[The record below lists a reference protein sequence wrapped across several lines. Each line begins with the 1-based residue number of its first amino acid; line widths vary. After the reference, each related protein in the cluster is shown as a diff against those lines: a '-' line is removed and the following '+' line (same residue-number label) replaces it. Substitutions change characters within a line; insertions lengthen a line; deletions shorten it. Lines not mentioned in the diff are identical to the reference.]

1 MGVKPLLQAETPKPH
16 QLKIARCGV
25 RAISPGKLFI
35 QKRFYLVI
43 GLIVITIFTG
53 MATGFALFYR
63 LIYVMGLTAVL
74 GFLWN
79 WLTMQGL
86 DVEIERRTRR
96 VRVGDDIEERIVV
109 RNNSRLPKP
118 TLEVEDVT
126 DMPGYSNG
134 MALSL
139 SNNSFRSWLARAP
152 ARKRGAYT
160 LGPVR
165 VSNTD
170 VFGLFKR
177 ERDFGGQDSLLV
189 YPRIY
194 DLPAFEIPSA
204 YISGDSSAHRR
215 SHNLTPHAAS
225 VREYTFGDSLS
236 RIHWA
241 STARTGRLMSK
252 EFDLGLSSDV
262 WLVVDLHRDVQAGE
276 LEESTDEYAVSIA
289 ASLARKYER
298 AQMPVGLVSYGDARY
313 VLPADTGSGQYERI
327 MEYLAMSKAEGSLPL
342 EDVLVR
348 EEQLWGTQSA
358 VIIITPSHR
367 EAWAVAVKELVR
379 RRVRV
384 ATILVDGQS
393 FGGMFETMSIIPALY
408 EAAVDPYVVR
418 MGDDVPIALAH
429 TYTISESEVGTV
441 EETA

>member
-1 MGVKPLLQAETPKPH
+1 M
-16 QLKIARCGV
+16 
-25 RAISPGKLFI
+25 
-35 QKRFYLVI
+35 VI
-43 GLIVITIFTG
+43 GLIAVTVFTG

-63 LIYVMGLTAVL
+63 LIYVMALTAVL
-74 GFLWN
+74 AFIWN
-79 WLTMQGL
+79 WLTMLGL
-86 DVEIERRTRR
+86 DVAIERRTRR
-96 VRVGDDIEERIVV
+96 VRVGDNIEERLVV
-109 RNNSRLPKP
+109 RNNSRLAKP

-139 SNNSFRSWLARAP
+139 SGNSFRSWLARAP

-165 VSNTD
+165 VSNSD
-170 VFGLFKR
+170 VFGLFRR
-177 ERDFGGQDSLLV
+177 EREFGGQEDLLV

-194 DLPAFEIPSA
+194 DLPEFQIPSA

-225 VREYTFGDSLS
+225 VREYTFGDSFS

-262 WLVVDLHRDVQAGE
+262 WMIVDLHRDVQAGE

-298 AQMPVGLVSYGDARY
+298 AQMPVGLVAYGDSRY

-327 MEYLAMSKAEGSLPL
+327 MEYLARSKAEGSLPL

-358 VIIITPSHR
+358 LVIITSSHR
-367 EAWAVAVKELVR
+367 EGWAVAVRELVR
-379 RRVRV
+379 RRIRV
-384 ATILVDGQS
+384 AAILVDGQS
-393 FGGMFETMSIIPALY
+393 FGGMFETMSIVPALY
-408 EAAVDPYVVR
+408 DAAVDPYVVR
-418 MGDDVPIALAH
+418 MGDDIPLALAH
-429 TYTISESEVGTV
+429 TYTVTTSDVDAMEA
-441 EETA
+441 TA

>member
-1 MGVKPLLQAETPKPH
+1 
-16 QLKIARCGV
+16 
-25 RAISPGKLFI
+25 
-35 QKRFYLVI
+35 
-43 GLIVITIFTG
+43 

-63 LIYVMGLTAVL
+63 LIYVMALTAIL
-74 GFLWN
+74 GFVWN

-86 DVEIERRTRR
+86 AVEIERRTRR

-170 VFGLFKR
+170 VFGLFRR
-177 ERDFGGQDSLLV
+177 EREFGGQNSLLV

-194 DLPAFEIPSA
+194 DIPEFEIPAA
-204 YISGDSSAHRR
+204 YISGENSARHR

-225 VREYTFGDSLS
+225 VREYSFGDSLS
-236 RIHWA
+236 RIHWP
-241 STARTGRLMSK
+241 SVARTGRLMSK
-252 EFDLGLSSDV
+252 EFDLGLASDV
-262 WLVVDLHRDVQAGE
+262 WIIVDLHRDVQAGE
-276 LEESTDEYAVSIA
+276 LEESADEYAVSIA

-298 AQMPVGLVSYGDARY
+298 AQVPVGLVAYGDARY

-327 MEYLAMSKAEGSLPL
+327 MEYLARSKAEGSLPL
-342 EDVLVR
+342 EEVLTR

-358 VIIITPSHR
+358 LVIISPSHR
-367 EAWAVAVKELVR
+367 QAWATAVKELVR

-384 ATILVDGQS
+384 ATIVIDGKS
-393 FGGMFETMSIIPALY
+393 FGGMFDTMSIVPALY
-408 EAAVDPYVVR
+408 DAAVDPYVVR
-418 MGDDVPIALAH
+418 MGDDVPLALAN
-429 TYTISESEVGTV
+429 TYRV
-441 EETA
+441 TAPEANAMEAAS

>member
-1 MGVKPLLQAETPKPH
+1 
-16 QLKIARCGV
+16 
-25 RAISPGKLFI
+25 
-35 QKRFYLVI
+35 
-43 GLIVITIFTG
+43 
-53 MATGFALFYR
+53 MATGFELFYR

-74 GFLWN
+74 GFVWN
-79 WLTMQGL
+79 WLTMFGL
-86 DVEIERRTRR
+86 DVNIERRTRR

-118 TLEVEDVT
+118 TLEVEDIT

-170 VFGLFKR
+170 VFGLFRR

-194 DLPAFEIPSA
+194 DLPEFEMPPA
-204 YISGDSSAHRR
+204 YISGDSSAQRR

-225 VREYTFGDSLS
+225 VREYAFGDSLS
-236 RIHWA
+236 RIHWP
-241 STARTGRLMSK
+241 STARTGTLMSK
-252 EFDLGLSSDV
+252 EFDLGLASDV

-342 EDVLVR
+342 EDVLAR

-358 VIIITPSHR
+358 LIVITPSHR
-367 EAWAVAVKELVR
+367 RAWATAVKELVR

-384 ATILVDGQS
+384 ATVLVDGQS
-393 FGGMFETMSIIPALY
+393 FGGMFETAAIIPELY
-408 EAAVDPYVVR
+408 DAAVDPYLVR
-418 MGDDVPIALAH
+418 MGDDVPVALAH
-429 TYTISESEVGTV
+429 TYTMTASISEAAEAS
-441 EETA
+441 A

>member
-1 MGVKPLLQAETPKPH
+1 MIG
-16 QLKIARCGV
+16 
-25 RAISPGKLFI
+25 
-35 QKRFYLVI
+35 LVI
-43 GLIVITIFTG
+43 VTFFTA

-63 LIYVMGLTAVL
+63 LIYVMGLTALLAFV
-74 GFLWN
+74 WN
-79 WLTMQGL
+79 WFTMLGL
-86 DVEIERRTRR
+86 DVAIERRTRR
-96 VRVGDDIEERIVV
+96 VRVGEDIEERILV

-118 TLEVEDVT
+118 TLEVEDIT

-170 VFGLFKR
+170 LFGLFRR

-194 DLPAFEIPSA
+194 DLPEFEMPSA
-204 YISGDSSAHRR
+204 YISGDSSAQRR

-225 VREYTFGDSLS
+225 VREYAFGDSLS

-252 EFDLGLSSDV
+252 EFDLGLASDV
-262 WLVVDLHRDVQAGE
+262 WLIVDLHRDVQAGE

-358 VIIITPSHR
+358 LVIITPSHR
-367 EAWAVAVKELVR
+367 EAWAVAVKELAR
-379 RRVRV
+379 RRIRI

-393 FGGMFETMSIIPALY
+393 FGGMFETMSIVPSLY

-418 MGDDVPIALAH
+418 MGDDVPLALSH
-429 TYTISESEVGTV
+429 TYTVTASEPDAV
-441 EETA
+441 EATA

>member
-1 MGVKPLLQAETPKPH
+1 MV
-16 QLKIARCGV
+16 V
-25 RAISPGKLFI
+25 
-35 QKRFYLVI
+35 

-53 MATGFALFYR
+53 MATGFSLFYR
-63 LIYVMGLTAVL
+63 LIYVMALTAIL
-74 GFLWN
+74 AFIWN
-79 WLTMQGL
+79 WITMLGL
-86 DVEIERRTRR
+86 EIGIERRTRR
-96 VRVGDDIEERIVV
+96 VRVGEDIEERIVV

-118 TLEVEDVT
+118 TLEVEDIT

-139 SNNSFRSWLARAP
+139 PNNSFRSWLTRAP

-170 VFGLFKR
+170 VFGLFRR
-177 ERDFGGQDSLLV
+177 ERSFGGQDDLIV

-194 DLPAFEIPSA
+194 DLPAFEIPST

-225 VREYTFGDSLS
+225 VREYASGDSLS

-241 STARTGRLMSK
+241 STARVGRLMSK

-262 WLVVDLHRDVQAGE
+262 WIVVDLHRDVQAGE

-289 ASLARKYER
+289 ASLARKYAR

-327 MEYLAMSKAEGSLPL
+327 MEYLARSKAEGSLPL
-342 EDVLVR
+342 ENVLIR

-358 VIIITPSHR
+358 LIIITPSHR
-367 EAWAVAVKELVR
+367 QDWTVAVKELVR

-384 ATILVDGQS
+384 AAILVDGKS
-393 FGGMFETMSIIPALY
+393 FGGLFETMDAAPALY
-408 EAAVDPYVVR
+408 DAAVDPYVVR
-418 MGDDVPIALAH
+418 MGDDVPLALSH
-429 TYTISESEVGTV
+429 TYTTSAPNSEEAVS
-441 EETA
+441 